1 MTPRC
6 ETLSALAGA
15 LLILLAPYFAAVS
28 LGQRLGA
35 DSLRRRTGSAAAAAI
50 FSAILAAWFM
60 AGVFPLAG

>member
-6 ETLSALAGA
+6 EALSVLEGV
-15 LLILLAPYFAAVS
+15 LLVLLAPYFAAVS

-60 AGVFPLAG
+60 AAMLPLA